1 MLRTLQ
7 AAAERRG
14 DGLVA
19 VQIRSSGRACRLPP
33 AAEGALSAA
42 HGEARQGLPDVPPAG
57 RVSIPENGR
66 AVRRMLRAAF
76 RPFSDMLAR
85 L

>member
-19 VQIRSSGRACRLPP
+19 VQIRSSGRACRLPA
-33 AAEGALSAA
+33 AAEGALPWRTA
-42 HGEARQGLPDVPPAG
+42 EARQGLPDVPPAG

-76 RPFSDMLAR
+76 RPFSDMLAP